1 MARKCS
7 LPVRPSVTD
16 TGLSSEDGRPKEIS
30 EEKVEEL
37 ALRAFIYDYCVVSMN
52 HNLSRGFLD
61 GLELMLH
68 RLGLHSDLAK
78 ACMAVSFASHGIK
91 LCRPSLTEK
100 AETMYHELL
109 VSLAKA
115 LENPS
120 VANSAESLMITTI
133 LGLYEMIMARE
144 AHSGYHRTHAGGVA
158 ALLCIRS
165 SPLDLLAAVRGGLP
179 PIWKGVVRGHDVFY
193 IPCSDNAYQ
202 SLDDLLIKSGVL
214 LERADVMLANS
225 QSDSIDLRI
234 LRNEA
239 TVLSREFIR
248 WQDAQVDHFKPTA
261 IGCVSQG
268 RTDSV
273 ASVGLWPG
281 QIDAYFDLY
290 VAAVWN
296 TFRAVR
302 LQLIALTL
310 DLSKAV
316 NDDQDDTCEQ
326 LDAHRLLQDMISSIP
341 YHLTEDLH
349 GFLRAVEKNTVV
361 MHAGRD
367 VGGLLLM
374 HPLYIVSKLLI
385 VPPQMRDY
393 MRSCLTWIG
402 ESMGIGQASLFAKD
416 TEFRKDYLTSGCMLA
431 YAGLLL

>member
-78 ACMAVSFASHGIK
+78 AS
-91 LCRPSLTEK
+91 
-100 AETMYHELL
+100 ETMYHELL

-179 PIWKGVVRGHDVFY
+179 PIWKGVVR
-193 IPCSDNAYQ
+193 

-402 ESMGIGQASLFAKD
+402 ESMGIGQASLFAKVRVLMLLSGLFLK
-416 TEFRKDYLTSGCMLA
+416 TPMPLLTRRIDRTRNFVKIT
-431 YAGLLL
+431 